1 MHKIHLFTLSTLL
14 TTCTACAGSGSKL
27 AATGSA
33 PLAPDQQTTSA
44 GHSTPDE
51 AQLLQVGIVI
61 VDGVYNTELTAPM
74 DMFHHTVF
82 HAKPG
87 CRVFTVAPSLAPIT
101 SFEGLRILPDFSFS
115 DCPPIDI
122 LVVPSAEHSMDSDLE
137 NIHLIHFV
145 RDRGQRASWLLS
157 LCDGAFVLAAAGLLD
172 GLHATTFPADLDRF
186 EAQFP
191 AVRVERNLSFVRH
204 GKTVTSVGGEP
215 SFEAALYLCQLLYGP
230 KAARGIARGLVID
243 WDLEAIDH
251 LEFGTQNLP

>member
-1 MHKIHLFTLSTLL
+1 MHKFQLFTLSTLL
-14 TTCTACAGSGSKL
+14 AACIACAGSGSKL
-27 AATGSA
+27 SATGSA
-33 PLAPDQQTTSA
+33 SMVQDQQSTSA
-44 GHSTPDE
+44 ALSSSEEEP
-51 AQLLQVGIVI
+51 LLQVGIVI

-87 CRVFTVAPSLAPIT
+87 CRVFTVAPSLDPIT

-137 NIHLIHFV
+137 NRHLIDFV
-145 RDRGQRASWLLS
+145 RERGKRASWLLS

-172 GLHATTFPADLDRF
+172 DLHATTFPADLDRF

-204 GKTVTSVGGEP
+204 GKAVTSVGGEP

-243 WDLEAIDH
+243 WDLTAIDH
-251 LEFGTQNLP
+251 LELKTASFP